1 MSEKQTDTSDLPNS
15 PFRGLGGRSLS
26 EVHGSVDATG
36 KGPWWK
42 QLFVFFGPAYLVSVG
57 YMDPGNWATDLA
69 GGSQFGYSLIW
80 VLLMSN
86 GMAILLQNLS
96 ARLGIVRGRDLAQ
109 ANREVYPRYVNLTL
123 YVLAEIAIAACDL
136 AEVLGMAIGIQLLT
150 GLPLIYGVCI
160 TVLDTFLLLFLQR
173 LGMRRMEAFIIGLI
187 AIVGL
192 SFLVEIILARPSPR
206 EIATGFIPILRGKE
220 ALYIA
225 IGIIGATVMPH
236 NLYLHSAL
244 VQTRKIRPGEEH
256 MRKALKINFLDSAI
270 ALNLAFFVNA
280 AILILAATVFFKTGK
295 TDIAS
300 IKEAHQLLA
309 PLLGNALA
317 PKLFAIAL
325 IAAGQSS
332 TITGTLAGQIVMEG
346 YLQLRINPVV
356 RRLLTRLLAIIP
368 AVAVILIAGEE
379 KVDSLLIFSQVVL
392 SVQLGF
398 AVIPLIQFVSDKAK
412 MGAFSISP
420 FIKVLSWGVASLL
433 VYLNIKLVLE
443 EASPFFGEAGHG
455 GWKVLI
461 AVAGLGALLLLLYII
476 LHPWLIR
483 QWQRKTPF
491 ALPLAWT
498 SIVRRGK
505 DPIQLHPQPGSL
517 SDWQP
522 PVFRNIAIALDFS
535 AHDEKLLAYA
545 VGQGGK
551 ESQYLLIHVVES
563 ASAQMLG
570 KESDDYETRR
580 DQERLDLYRSALQQ
594 KGISSQTR
602 LGFRHRSREIAR
614 IVKEEG
620 ADMLVIGAHGHSGL
634 KDFIYGETVNA
645 VRHELKI
652 PVLIVSL

>member
-1 MSEKQTDTSDLPNS
+1 MSERHTDTSDLPNS
-15 PFRGLGGRSLS
+15 SFRGARGVSLG

-109 ANREVYPRYVNLTL
+109 ANREVYPRYVNLAL
-123 YVLAEIAIAACDL
+123 YILAEIAIAACDL

-173 LGMRRMEAFIIGLI
+173 LGMRRMEAFIVGLI
-187 AIVGL
+187 AVVGL
-192 SFLVEIILARPSPR
+192 SFLVEILLARPSPR
-206 EIATGFIPILRGKE
+206 EIVTGFIPILHGKE

-244 VQTRKIRPGEEH
+244 VQTRKILPGAEH

-295 TDIAS
+295 TNIAS
-300 IKEAHQLLA
+300 IKDAHELLA
-309 PLLGNALA
+309 PLLGSTLA

-346 YLQLRINPVV
+346 YLQLRINPLL
-356 RRLLTRLLAIIP
+356 RRLITRLLAIIP

-379 KVDSLLIFSQVVL
+379 KVDSLLIFSQVIL

-398 AVIPLIQFVSDKAK
+398 AVIPLIQFVSDKTT

-420 FIKVLSWGVASLL
+420 FIKVLSWAVAGLL
-433 VYLNIKLVLE
+433 VYLNVKLVLE
-443 EASPFFGEAGHG
+443 EAAPLFEQG
-455 GWKVLI
+455 GYGGVKILI
-461 AVAGLGALLLLLYII
+461 SVAGLAAVLLLVYIV
-476 LHPWLIR
+476 LHPWLTR
-483 QWQRKTPF
+483 QWQRKRPF
-491 ALPLAWT
+491 AFK
-498 SIVRRGK
+498 S
-505 DPIQLHPQPGSL
+505 DPIQLHPQSGSL
-517 SDWQP
+517 SDWSP
-522 PVFRNIAIALDFS
+522 PIFRNIAIALDFS

-551 ESQYLLIHVVES
+551 ESGYLLIHVVES
-563 ASAQMLG
+563 ASAHMLG

-580 DQERLDLYRSALQQ
+580 DQERLELYRAALQQ
-594 KGISSQTR
+594 RGYSSQTK